1 MITGRPLETE
11 IMLSLAIEI
20 ADALDAAHSKGIVHR
35 DIKPANLFVTERGHA
50 KILDFGLAKVVPGVI
65 SSSQIAAIN
74 TQSGSL
80 NEADLTSPGTMVGT
94 VAYMSPEQVRGKE
107 LDARTDLFSFGAV
120 LYEMATGAPPFR
132 GETSAMICEAI
143 VNRAP
148 VATVRLNPDLTT
160 EMERIINKALEK
172 ERDLRYRSAADL
184 ETDLKRLRRDTD
196 SHSAPAAAKSQPER
210 ANRTRWLKW
219 NTIAVLAVI
228 AVLIPWFRAPLPPPR
243 ISGAKQITNDGVAK
257 SNLVTD
263 GNRIYFSEAS
273 PGHMTINQVATRGGE
288 VATLDVAVHNPFVM
302 DISPETSELLV
313 AQEINFGGSSVWS
326 VPLPAGSPRQIIAD
340 AGGALWTPDGHLVF
354 SRGNDL
360 YIAEHDGANP
370 RKFAAA
376 PDIPNW
382 VRFSPDRSRI
392 RFEVANIANGTVSLY
407 EARSDGT
414 NMHPL
419 FPGLNNPPIE
429 CCANWTPD
437 GRYFIFRSIRDGASN
452 IWIVPENNS
461 WWRKV
466 SREPIQLTTGP
477 LQFNDPL
484 ISKDGKKL
492 FVVGTQPRAELVR
505 YDAKSGDFVPF
516 LGGMSAGDVE
526 FSRDSQWIT
535 YVSYPENTL
544 WRSKADGSS
553 RLQLTY
559 PPMRAAL
566 AHWSPDGQQIAFS
579 AAMPGKAW
587 KVFLISRDGG
597 TPDPVTTEDVWETDP
612 TWSNDGSTL
621 AFGHYDLLH
630 SEKTFIDLFNLKT
643 RQLSQLPDSQGVFG
657 PRWSPDG
664 RYILAETQT
673 ANDKLMLFDVKNQTW
688 RALKVA
694 VNNFGY
700 MAWSRDSAS
709 VYFDTLQ
716 TGASAFFRLR
726 ISDSKLEKLCD
737 LNKVARYA
745 DPFGGGSSWTG
756 LGPGEVLLLPRDIST
771 EEIYSF
777 DLQLP

>member
-1 MITGRPLETE
+1 MT
-11 IMLSLAIEI
+11 A
-20 ADALDAAHSKGIVHR
+20 
-35 DIKPANLFVTERGHA
+35 RGHA
-50 KILDFGLAKVVPGVI
+50 KILDFGLAKVAPLVI
-65 SSSQIAAIN
+65 SSSQVAAIN
-74 TQSGSL
+74 TQSRSL
-80 NEADLTSPGTMVGT
+80 NEADLTSPGTVVGT

-107 LDARTDLFSFGAV
+107 LDGRTDLFSFGAV
-120 LYEMATGAPPFR
+120 LYEMATGTAPFR
-132 GETSAMICEAI
+132 GDTSAMICEAI
-143 VNRAP
+143 VNREP
-148 VATVRLNPDLTT
+148 VAPVRLNPDLSA

-196 SHSAPAAAKSQPER
+196 SRSTPAVEAEKSQP
-210 ANRTRWLKW
+210 RTHWLKW
-219 NTIAVLAVI
+219 SLLAVLAVI
-228 AVLIPWFRAPLPPPR
+228 AVLVPWFRGPLPPPR
-243 ISGAKQITNDGVAK
+243 ISGAKQITHDGIAK

-273 PGHMTINQVATRGGE
+273 PGHMTVNQVAATGGE
-288 VATLDVAVHNPFVM
+288 VATLDVGVRNPVVM

-313 AQEINFGGSSVWS
+313 AEEINFGGSSVWS
-326 VPLPAGSPRQIIAD
+326 VPLPAGSPRYIITD

-354 SRGNDL
+354 SRENDL

-370 RKFAAA
+370 RKFAVA
-376 PDIPNW
+376 PDLPRW

-392 RFEVANIANGTVSLY
+392 RFEVASIANSTSSLY
-407 EARSDGT
+407 EARSDGS

-419 FPGLNNPPIE
+419 FPGWNNPPIE
-429 CCANWTPD
+429 CCANWTAD
-437 GRYFIFRSIRDGASN
+437 GRYFIFRSIRDGANN
-452 IWIVPENNS
+452 IWIVPDNIS
-461 WWRKV
+461 WLRKV

-477 LQFNDPL
+477 LQFDDPL

-535 YVSYPENTL
+535 YISYPENAL

-597 TPDPVTTEDVWETDP
+597 TSDPVTTEDVWETDP

-630 SEKTFIDLFNLKT
+630 SEKTFIELFNVKT
-643 RQLSQLPDSQGVFG
+643 RQLSHLPDFKEYSAPAGHLTGVTSLQK
-657 PRWSPDG
+657 P
-664 RYILAETQT
+664 
-673 ANDKLMLFDVKNQTW
+673 KLQMTNSCSLT
-688 RALKVA
+688 
-694 VNNFGY
+694 
-700 MAWSRDSAS
+700 
-709 VYFDTLQ
+709 
-716 TGASAFFRLR
+716 
-726 ISDSKLEKLCD
+726 
-737 LNKVARYA
+737 
-745 DPFGGGSSWTG
+745 
-756 LGPGEVLLLPRDIST
+756 
-771 EEIYSF
+771 
-777 DLQLP
+777 